1 MLRARLKKNETQILR
16 GSKLV
21 VTDQRVITPSVR
33 YDIKTI
39 EGPPIIR
46 EALIRSQINDAIGFV
61 GLLAMIAAFSWGF
74 GAEDAMDLLLSLIYL
89 IIMTGAFHSAAN
101 DRFRVKGY
109 AVDVTLDTDPA
120 AAFSQT
126 SVTIFSD
133 TDLSLAKLAAGA
145 ILTAQDPPS
154 KVFDG

>member
-21 VTDQRVITPSVR
+21 VTDQRVITPSAR
-33 YDIKTI
+33 YDVKTI

-61 GLLAMIAAFSWGF
+61 GMLAMIAAFSCGL
-74 GAEDAMDLLLSLIYL
+74 GSHDAMDLLFALIYL
-89 IIMTGAFHSAAN
+89 IIATGAFHSAAN
-101 DRFRVKGY
+101 NRFRVKGY
-109 AVDVTLDTDPA
+109 AVDVTLRTDPG

-133 TDLSLAKLAAGA
+133 TDLSAAKLAGGA
-145 ILTAQDPPS
+145 ILIAQDPPS
-154 KVFDG
+154 DVVNP